1 MVSPKLSLKMARG
14 TIQQIRKPDS
24 TLEQMVG
31 MEGNSAHLVEGAE
44 EMVGAESNLVH
55 LVGGEEEQ
63 EMPGME
69 GGEGEISIKAAEEV
83 LRLCHTN
90 RIYSVSVHAFE
101 YAF

>member
-1 MVSPKLSLKMARG
+1 MLLLKMARG
-14 TIQQIRKPDS
+14 TLQQIRKADS

-31 MEGNSAHLVEGAE
+31 MEGNSVHLVEGAE
-44 EMVGAESNLVH
+44 EIVGAESNLAR
-55 LVGGEEEQ
+55 LVEGEEEE

-83 LRLCHTN
+83 LRLWHTN